1 MLPAVPDV
9 TLRPETPAD
18 EPLSR
23 AVYAAARA
31 DEVARVPWT
40 EEQKA
45 AFLSM
50 QFEAQRAH
58 YREHYADAA
67 FDVVVVDGADAGRL
81 YVGRYDGEV
90 RVIDIALLPEYRGR
104 GVGTGLLTGLLD
116 EARAS
121 GRKVV
126 IHVEHE
132 NPARSL
138 YDRLGFVPVET
149 VGPYVRMEWTAT

>member
-1 MLPAVPDV
+1 MTEV
-9 TLRPETPAD
+9 TLRPETDAD
-18 EPLSR
+18 EALSR

-31 DEVARVPWT
+31 DEMARVPWT

-58 YREHYADAA
+58 YREHYPTAA

-81 YVGRYDGEV
+81 YVGRYDGEL
-90 RVIDIALLPEYRGR
+90 RIIDIALLPEFRRR
-104 GVGTGLLTGLLD
+104 GVGTRLLRELLD
-116 EARAS
+116 EARAA
-121 GRKVV
+121 GRRVV

-138 YDRLGFVPVET
+138 YDRLGFVPVED
-149 VGPYVRMEWTAT
+149 VGAYVRMEWPGG